1 MGFIIDRLK
10 NGIETVK
17 NPLMENQNSYGEIVL
32 NDEACNNCG
41 VCVKECIV
49 GAISLVEK
57 NVKIDHNKCLFCKEC
72 IMVCPTNAL
81 TMTNN
86 YKLSSIEES
95 TKEIRGKIYSKFKRS
110 LVLRAVDVGSCNGC
124 GLELSCTQN
133 TFYDLS
139 RYGVHIAASPRHAD
153 GIIVSGPV
161 SINMKEAL
169 LKAYEAVAEPKIVI
183 ALGTCTSDSGIYKNG
198 YAVSD
203 NLRDIVPVD
212 LFIPGCPPSPAAII
226 EGILKIMGRL
236 QI

>member
-32 NDEACNNCG
+32 NDESCNNCG

-57 NVKIDHNKCLFCKEC
+57 NIKIDHNKCLFCEEC
-72 IMVCPTNAL
+72 IMVCPTTAL

-95 TKEIRGKIYSKFKRS
+95 TKEVRGKIYSKFKRS

-183 ALGTCTSDSGIYKNG
+183 ALGTCTYDSGIYKNG